1 MGFTK
6 RYFSKELILKKIEVN
21 YPLQKYFNVDACIFT
36 DEPSRLVYKL
46 FIEGHSDEEIKE
58 ILLKGENLLIEQN

>member
-6 RYFSKELILKKIEVN
+6 RYFSKELILKHIEIK

-36 DEPSRLVYKL
+36 DEPSRQAYELSMK
-46 FIEGHSDEEIKE
+46 GHSDEEIKE
-58 ILLKGENLLIEQN
+58 ILLNGESLLIEQN

>member
-6 RYFSKELILKKIEVN
+6 RYFSKELILKQIEIK

-36 DEPSRLVYKL
+36 DEPSRQAYELSMV
-46 FIEGHSDEEIKE
+46 GHSEEEIKE
-58 ILLKGENLLIEQN
+58 ILVKDETLLIEQN

>member
-36 DEPSRLVYKL
+36 DEPSRQAYELSM
-46 FIEGHSDEEIKE
+46 EGHSDEEIKE

>member
-6 RYFSKELILKKIEVN
+6 RYFSKELILRQIEIN
-21 YPLQKYFNVDACIFT
+21 YPLKKYFNVDACIFT
-36 DEPSRLVYKL
+36 DEPSKQAYEL

-58 ILLKGENLLIEQN
+58 ILLKDKNLLIEQN

>member
-36 DEPSRLVYKL
+36 DEPSRQAYELSM
-46 FIEGHSDEEIKE
+46 EGHSDEEIKE
-58 ILLKGENLLIEQN
+58 ILLKDKNLLIEQN

>member
-6 RYFSKELILKKIEVN
+6 RYFSKELILKQIENN
-21 YPLQKYFNVDACIFT
+21 YPLRKYFNVDTCVFT
-36 DEPSRLVYKL
+36 DEASLQSYEL
-46 FIEGHSDEEIKE
+46 SNEGHSDQEIKE

>member
-6 RYFSKELILKKIEVN
+6 RYFSKELILKQIENN
-21 YPLQKYFNVDACIFT
+21 YPLRKYFNVDTCIFT
-36 DEPSRLVYKL
+36 DEESLQSYEL
-46 FIEGHSDEEIKE
+46 LNEGHSDQEIKE

>member
-6 RYFSKELILKKIEVN
+6 RYFSKELILRQIEIN
-21 YPLQKYFNVDACIFT
+21 YPLKKYFNVDASIFT
-36 DEPSRLVYKL
+36 DEPSRQAHEL

-58 ILLKGENLLIEQN
+58 ILLKDKNLLIEQN